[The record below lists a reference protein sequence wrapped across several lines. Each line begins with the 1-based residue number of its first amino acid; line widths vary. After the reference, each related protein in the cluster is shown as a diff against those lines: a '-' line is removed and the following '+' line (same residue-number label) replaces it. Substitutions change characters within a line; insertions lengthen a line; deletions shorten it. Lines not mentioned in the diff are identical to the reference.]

1 MHQVYWIYMLL
12 MCCGKCNSLCQAEDD
27 MLRESLMKLS
37 LLGGSGAKE
46 RGRDRERE
54 RVMEGEQS

>member
-1 MHQVYWIYMLL
+1 
-12 MCCGKCNSLCQAEDD
+12 

-54 RVMEGEQS
+54 SDGGRTILSTFCMYV